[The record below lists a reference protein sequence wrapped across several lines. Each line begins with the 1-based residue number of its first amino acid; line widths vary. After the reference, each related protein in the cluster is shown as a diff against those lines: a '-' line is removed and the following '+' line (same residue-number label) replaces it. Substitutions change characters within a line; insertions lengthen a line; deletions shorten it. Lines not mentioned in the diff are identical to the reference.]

1 MVAQISR
8 KDAEKFK
15 PRKCEVNDKPA
26 TVGKR
31 IGYNSGM
38 YGWNWD
44 LVVYRG
50 KYYVY
55 GYRNF
60 PKTYGKYKGE

>member
-1 MVAQISR
+1 MVAEFS
-8 KDAEKFK
+8 KKEAEIFK
-15 PRKCEVNDKPA
+15 PRMCGENDKPA
-26 TVGKR
+26 REGVR
-31 IGYNSGM
+31 IGVNRGL
-38 YGWNWD
+38 YGWNWS
-44 LVVYRG
+44 LMLYRG